1 MQRKGSQLAS
11 HKYKLWAN
19 FFGSKYFENFLER
32 PYTQSLKRKGHV
44 TVVYSAPLPMNRR
57 EAEGDLVF
65 FLQTFL
71 FFTFG
76 KIARYVAWKAG
87 RFLT

>member
-1 MQRKGSQLAS
+1 MQRQGSQLAS

-19 FFGSKYFENFLER
+19 FFASKYFENFLER

-44 TVVYSAPLPMNRR
+44 SVVYSVPLPMNRS

-65 FLQTFL
+65 FYKPSCFL
-71 FFTFG
+71 HLG
-76 KIARYVAWKAG
+76 K
-87 RFLT
+87 